1 LTTLVASIPAIV
13 SAYVFLPRIA
23 IKNQGARL
31 TVYVINNTHDV
42 HATVPH
48 ESALHTNRA
57 RYFCFLSYIFRGAG
71 YFLKRRGGARW
82 KYQEWRGG
90 ENWMVV
96 KIIMKVYAKEG
107 MSKDEFV
114 NYWLTKHAPLAKQ
127 KFGDILKKY
136 VISIVMSAEGE
147 EPGYQG
153 TAELWFGCSDTDVVS
168 RI

>member
-1 LTTLVASIPAIV
+1 
-13 SAYVFLPRIA
+13 
-23 IKNQGARL
+23 
-31 TVYVINNTHDV
+31 
-42 HATVPH
+42 
-48 ESALHTNRA
+48 
-57 RYFCFLSYIFRGAG
+57 
-71 YFLKRRGGARW
+71 
-82 KYQEWRGG
+82 
-90 ENWMVV
+90 MVV

-153 TAELWFGCSDTDVVS
+153 IAELWFDNMAVVQTMMSS
-168 RI
+168 RAFKQVMAESANFTRKGTWLMLEEHTIV